1 MEPLYTI
8 GYEGTDIDRFI
19 GTLTAAGVKVLAD
32 LRALPL
38 SRKKGFSKS
47 ALQKRLQREGI
58 EYVHFRDLGDPKN
71 GRVAARQGRYSTFRR
86 IYSRHLR
93 TPEARAALTELSK
106 IAEYAPTCLMC
117 FERDPVVCH
126 RLMVSDIVGESGAVY
141 HLHAEPY
148 VSNVALI
155 ARRNPRQGASAA

>member
-1 MEPLYTI
+1 METLYTI

-32 LRALPL
+32 VRALPL

-47 ALQKRLQREGI
+47 ALRTHLEREGI
-58 EYVHFRDLGDPKN
+58 QYVHFRDLGDPKN
-71 GRVAARQGRYSTFRR
+71 GRLAARQGRYGMFRR
-86 IYSRHLR
+86 VYSRHLR

-106 IAEYAPTCLMC
+106 IAGHAPTCLMC

-126 RLMVSDIVGESGAVY
+126 RLMISDIIGETGAVF
-141 HLHAEPY
+141 HLYAEPY
-148 VSNVALI
+148 VNNVALI